1 MAKKQSEKLIINENQ
16 EILDDF
22 FVLLESYRD
31 SFVQAKTRL
40 DKEKNDWKQIT
51 LELLGDIFDEKN
63 LAKMWLLEYLEK
75 SSENKRSE
83 YAKEIIKKYNNSQGD
98 NKRALVDIKAY
109 LINNGIS

>member
-1 MAKKQSEKLIINENQ
+1 MKKKPIEKLIIDENQ

-22 FVLLESYRD
+22 FILLEWYRN

-83 YAKEIIKKYNNSQGD
+83 YAKEIINEYENSSWD
-98 NKRALVDIKAY
+98 EKRALVDIKAY